1 MQDLSSRAVY
11 HSGDITKMSGE
22 GILDIFPITHLIDIF
37 MWGGYQEAKYF
48 RFLCK
53 IHFECKYFFVQP
65 LNAKD
70 EDMA

>member
-1 MQDLSSRAVY
+1 
-11 HSGDITKMSGE
+11 MSGE